1 MRPTR
6 AEVLTG
12 ILVLATGGVG
22 ILFLLLLGRTGALTE
37 RATYVTFV
45 RNTADLRA
53 RAAVHFE
60 GNRAGDVSD
69 VSWDV
74 SRAAY
79 RLTLRIPARLPV
91 RADSRARI
99 RAVGFLGDR
108 FVEVSAGTPAAPV
121 APDGTELPGDEYV
134 GAAESF
140 GDLATDLRPALADL
154 KGVLE
159 GLRRL
164 LEPGGAAGSLEATLA
179 ETKKAAESLARSADA
194 LQRILDDPDRGL
206 GTLVSR
212 ANAIVEGPEGTL
224 GAATRKLDAAA
235 GMLEGMASSA
245 SKPLDE
251 TLHGAQRTMESLEE
265 TAGRLDKAVAD
276 LSAAV
281 DKVARGADE
290 TLGGA
295 GRMIRENEGE
305 VRAAALAAR
314 AASEDLKRFAAKIA
328 ARPWTLL
335 FSSDDEGKEAE
346 QRRER
351 DFEALLRE
359 RGRVGRHG
367 GE

>member
-1 MRPTR
+1 MKPTR
-6 AEVLTG
+6 AEILTG
-12 ILVLATGGVG
+12 ILVIATGAVAVA
-22 ILFLLLLGRTGALTE
+22 FLLLLGRTGALTE
-37 RATYVTFV
+37 RATYVAYV

-60 GNRAGDVSD
+60 GHRAGDVSD
-69 VSWDV
+69 VSWD
-74 SRAAY
+74 SARGAY
-79 RLTLRIPARLPV
+79 RLTLRIPRGLPV
-91 RADSRARI
+91 RTDSRARI

-108 FVEVSAGTPAAPV
+108 FVEVSSGSPAAPV
-121 APDGTELPGDEYV
+121 AADGAELPGDEYS
-134 GAAESF
+134 GAAEAF
-140 GDLATDLRPALADL
+140 ADLAGDLRPALADL

-164 LEPGGAAGSLEATLA
+164 LEPGGASGNLEATLV
-179 ETKKAAESLARSADA
+179 ETRKAAESLGRSADS

-206 GTLVSR
+206 GALVSR
-212 ANAIVEGPEGTL
+212 ANAVVEGPDGTL
-224 GAATRKLDAAA
+224 GAATRRLDSAA
-235 GMLEGMASSA
+235 GKLEGMTSSA

-251 TLHGAQRTMESLEE
+251 TLRGAQRTMESLEE

-295 GRMIRENEGE
+295 GRVIRENEGE

-346 QRRER
+346 EKRDR

-367 GE
+367 QE